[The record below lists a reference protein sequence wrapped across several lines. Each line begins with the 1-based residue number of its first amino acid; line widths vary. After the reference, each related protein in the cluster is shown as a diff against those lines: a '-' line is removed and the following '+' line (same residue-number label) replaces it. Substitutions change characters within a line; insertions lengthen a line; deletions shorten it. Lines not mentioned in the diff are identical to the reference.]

1 MRRETLFKVG
11 LPWLILGLALMMM
24 APLMVGPVEAG

>member
-24 APLMVGPVEAG
+24 APPMVGPVEAG